1 MAVVKSNAY
10 GHDIYQFA
18 AELEKLGAD
27 YLAVDS
33 VVEGEALRQAGIQ
46 SPILV
51 LGYTLPAKFVNA
63 HKHNL
68 SITVSQKEGLL
79 MVANTPTRFHLKV
92 DTGMHRQGFLP
103 TEIPSVLKF
112 LKQHKVPAEYFEG
125 LYTHFAAAKN
135 PAFPKDTRDQANQ
148 FKEVIKLVE
157 AAGYRPIKHAA
168 ASSGTILFPD
178 THFDAVRI
186 GISLYGLWP
195 SAEVAAAVKD
205 HIHLEPA
212 LTWKTLLSEVKKL
225 KRGDRI
231 GYDFTETLE
240 KNTIVG
246 ICPIGYWH
254 GYPRL
259 LSSIGRV
266 VVNGRRCRV
275 LGRVSMD
282 MIMVDLGPQAKE
294 VAGTEVMLLGGDYVD
309 QNKSVSADE
318 LAALTGTSCYEI
330 VTRLNPLIKR
340 IYL

>member
-1 MAVVKSNAY
+1 MAIVKSNAY

-18 AELEKLGAD
+18 KEMEELGAD

-33 VVEGEALRQAGIQ
+33 IVEGEALRKHGIK

-51 LGYTLPAKFVNA
+51 LGYTLPEKFVNA
-63 HKHNL
+63 YKHNL
-68 SITVSQKEGLL
+68 ALTVSHKEGLL
-79 MVANTPTRFHLKV
+79 MLDNSHVRFHLKI
-92 DTGMHRQGFLP
+92 DTGMHRQGFTP
-103 TEIPSVLKF
+103 QEIPSVLSF
-112 LKQHKVPAEYFEG
+112 LKKHKIPIGNFEG

-135 PAFPKDTRDQANQ
+135 PAFPKDTREQTDQ
-148 FKEVIKLVE
+148 FKTVVELVE
-157 AAGYRPIKHAA
+157 KAGYSPIKHAA
-168 ASSGTILFPD
+168 ASSGTLLFPD
-178 THFDAVRI
+178 THFDLVRI

-195 SAEVAAAVKD
+195 SAEVAAAVRD
-205 HIHLEPA
+205 HIHLQPA
-212 LTWKTLLSEVKKL
+212 LTWKTVISEIKKL
-225 KRGDRI
+225 KRGERI

-259 LSSIGRV
+259 LSSIGQV
-266 VVNGRRCRV
+266 LVNSRRCRV
-275 LGRVSMD
+275 IGRVSMD
-282 MIMVDLGPQAKE
+282 MIMVDLGPKATEKIGDE
-294 VAGTEVMLLGGDYVD
+294 VILIGGNYTD
-309 QNKSVSADE
+309 QNKNVSADE